1 MTKEYFISPT
11 QKCQKHEVTK
21 LTRLIIKENCSQ
33 NGHQKIIDYLSSVK
47 KLQRVLNTTNGDF
60 KWTALMVA
68 VRNVNHA
75 CSIET
80 VKLLVKL
87 GGDNYVNKEANR
99 ITALMIVVDYSL
111 YAGNLDTVKLLLD
124 SGAKINLRGYRENT
138 ALYIACRNSNMEMHV
153 DPNVIPLLLQY
164 GADVNILT
172 QHGSSPYIAFIE
184 QFPTPDKHSHIK
196 KLLKDK
202 FNPNK
207 KINGIPLLMNSILG
221 KNIKYCKLLIE
232 NGADI
237 NIRDNNGNSCLMLAC
252 KNDKLIDIMILLI
265 NNGADL
271 SLRNN
276 TGENCF
282 IIASKF
288 HNFKA
293 MKILFDYNCDYLTR
307 DKSGCNVFNYL
318 NDSTNDF
325 IKLHDQKQFI
335 KQYMKI
341 VCKDIQESAQKFILR
356 PDGIRAQLL
365 NLKWIRENYTDSIMS
380 EYHEILNYFGIY
392 DEKSLADKINNYL
405 EYHD

>member
-1 MTKEYFISPT
+1 
-11 QKCQKHEVTK
+11 
-21 LTRLIIKENCSQ
+21 
-33 NGHQKIIDYLSSVK
+33 
-47 KLQRVLNTTNGDF
+47 
-60 KWTALMVA
+60 
-68 VRNVNHA
+68 
-75 CSIET
+75 
-80 VKLLVKL
+80 
-87 GGDNYVNKEANR
+87 
-99 ITALMIVVDYSL
+99 
-111 YAGNLDTVKLLLD
+111 
-124 SGAKINLRGYRENT
+124 
-138 ALYIACRNSNMEMHV
+138 
-153 DPNVIPLLLQY
+153 
-164 GADVNILT
+164 
-172 QHGSSPYIAFIE
+172 
-184 QFPTPDKHSHIK
+184 
-196 KLLKDK
+196 
-202 FNPNK
+202 
-207 KINGIPLLMNSILG
+207 MNSILG